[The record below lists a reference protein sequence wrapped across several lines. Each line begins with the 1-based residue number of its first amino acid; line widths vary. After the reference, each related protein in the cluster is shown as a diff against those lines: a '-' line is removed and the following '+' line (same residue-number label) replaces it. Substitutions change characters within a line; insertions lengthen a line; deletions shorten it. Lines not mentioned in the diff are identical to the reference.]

1 MRVLSLSYIPVMF
14 CLQRGKKH
22 KLTSILWKM
31 PDVNGSISDLRS
43 DFTIQLDHLHCDDA
57 LEEFAAVIGQDGQL
71 IHVGDYVEIIHQE
84 VRNNTFLASIAMS
97 FHYII
102 DKIWDSR
109 GLL

>member
-1 MRVLSLSYIPVMF
+1 MF

-43 DFTIQLDHLHCDDA
+43 DFTIQLDA
-57 LEEFAAVIGQDGQL
+57 LEEFAAVIGQDGKL

-84 VRNNTFLASIAMS
+84 VRNNTFLASIAS
-97 FHYII
+97 YVISCI
-102 DKIWDSR
+102 
-109 GLL
+109 